1 MLARERDIYREQVK
15 DKPAQVVDK
24 IVEGKVESFY
34 EQFCLMDQVSIRD
47 PKTRIREVVQA
58 AIGKLGENITVS
70 RFVRMKVGDGN

>member
-1 MLARERDIYREQVK
+1 M
-15 DKPAQVVDK
+15 
-24 IVEGKVESFY
+24 ESYY